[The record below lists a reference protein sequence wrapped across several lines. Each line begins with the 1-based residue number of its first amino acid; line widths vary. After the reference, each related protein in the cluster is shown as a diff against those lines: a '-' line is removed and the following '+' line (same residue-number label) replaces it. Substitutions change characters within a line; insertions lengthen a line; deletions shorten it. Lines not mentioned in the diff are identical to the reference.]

1 MAKPHCIYSTFFVI
15 FLLLSTV
22 VLLDAQEGEIVDTL
36 KIQGNKRVDDSTI
49 FFYLKTKIGEPLSK
63 KKVRED
69 IQKIYDL
76 GQFKDIRVETQRTVK
91 GLEVIFMV
99 EEKPSVG
106 GINISGNKVIDTS
119 KLMEKIGID
128 RGATFN
134 ESMIKQITQKITQEY
149 HNKGYFYVRV
159 QVDSSI
165 SKDNQVIMVISV
177 LSLRMELTHYCFL

>member
-1 MAKPHCIYSTFFVI
+1 
-15 FLLLSTV
+15 
-22 VLLDAQEGEIVDTL
+22 
-36 KIQGNKRVDDSTI
+36 
-49 FFYLKTKIGEPLSK
+49 
-63 KKVRED
+63 
-69 IQKIYDL
+69 
-76 GQFKDIRVETQRTVK
+76 
-91 GLEVIFMV
+91 MV

-165 SKDNQVIMVISV
+165 SKDNQVIMVFSV
-177 LSLRMELTHYCFL
+177 NEGRKVRIRKILFSGNKALKDSKLSGVMEVVETSWFSFIDDSGIYKKDALKIDLLRIESLYHDHGYLKVRVLEPIITLDKNLSLIHI